1 MIADIVGSPN
11 LEEHGQA
18 QSRVIRVLYDVNRR
32 GRPIVSPHILTLDD
46 EFQAVFSCGV
56 GEITTAIN
64 TAQALGMDGPAFYAA
79 RDGLEDLKGSGAIA
93 AITGLA
99 GPPAHPSTRP
109 CGFSPT
115 ARCARAPI
123 ASRFCET

>member
-11 LEEHGQA
+11 LEERGQA

-79 RDGLEDLKGSGAIA
+79 RDGLEDL
-93 AITGLA
+93 
-99 GPPAHPSTRP
+99 
-109 CGFSPT
+109 
-115 ARCARAPI
+115 
-123 ASRFCET
+123 